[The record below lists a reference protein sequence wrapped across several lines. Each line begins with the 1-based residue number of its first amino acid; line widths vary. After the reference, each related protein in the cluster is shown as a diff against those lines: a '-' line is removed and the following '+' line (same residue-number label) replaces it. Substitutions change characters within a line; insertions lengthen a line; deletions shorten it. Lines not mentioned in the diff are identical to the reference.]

1 MHPPLQHL
9 AVPVAEKHAG
19 APLGRQ
25 ASPVAPE
32 RRTRQLLVGLLVE
45 GLDLDQPRVHPL
57 VEQLDRLALAG
68 ALDAVEQHDQRKARL
83 LAQLELRLEQ
93 RLAQFGHRGV
103 VGFLVDLV
111 ADFGGFE
118 HAGSPWR
125 YCAD

>member
-1 MHPPLQHL
+1 MQHL
-9 AVPVAEKHAG
+9 AVPVAEEDADPSLG
-19 APLGRQ
+19 RQLAPEAPLGR
-25 ASPVAPE
+25 
-32 RRTRQLLVGLLVE
+32 TGKLLVAGLEEALHV
-45 GLDLDQPRVHPL
+45 DQPRVHPL

-118 HAGSPWR
+118 HAGSPWQ
-125 YCAD
+125 